1 MKGLTIKQENFCNY
15 YIESGNASDA
25 YRRAYSCEKMKDET
39 VNRKAIELLN
49 NGMITARVKVLQEE
63 QKEKSDITKERVLQ
77 ELSGIAFSSIADMH
91 NTWIERKEFEK
102 LSRKEKSA
110 IKSISTKIFKK
121 NIGTSDEPEIV
132 DVEYVKIELYD
143 KIKAIER
150 ICKMLGFDSPT
161 EMNIN
166 RTEEEMSR
174 EDMLD
179 ELERLEKLRKKKT
192 GIGTSVAKNR
202 CSQHVL

>member
-1 MKGLTIKQENFCNY
+1 M
-15 YIESGNASDA
+15 
-25 YRRAYSCEKMKDET
+25 
-39 VNRKAIELLN
+39 
-49 NGMITARVKVLQEE
+49 
-63 QKEKSDITKERVLQ
+63 Q

-179 ELERLEKLRKKKT
+179 ELERLEKLREE
-192 GIGTSVAKNR
+192 
-202 CSQHVL
+202 

>member
-1 MKGLTIKQENFCNY
+1 
-15 YIESGNASDA
+15 
-25 YRRAYSCEKMKDET
+25 
-39 VNRKAIELLN
+39 
-49 NGMITARVKVLQEE
+49 MITARVKVLQEE

-179 ELERLEKLRKKKT
+179 ELERLEKLREE
-192 GIGTSVAKNR
+192 
-202 CSQHVL
+202 

>member
-25 YRRAYSCEKMKDET
+25 YRRAYSCEKMRDKQVWEESCKLLSNPKVT
-39 VNRKAIELLN
+39 QRVNE
-49 NGMITARVKVLQEE
+49 LQEE
-63 QKEKSDITKERVLQ
+63 QKGKSDITKERILQ

-91 NTWIERKEFEK
+91 NTWIERKEFDK
-102 LSRKEKSA
+102 LSKKEKSA
-110 IKSISTKIFKK
+110 IKSISTKILKK

-179 ELERLEKLRKKKT
+179 ELERLEKLREE
-192 GIGTSVAKNR
+192 
-202 CSQHVL
+202 

>member
-49 NGMITARVKVLQEE
+49 NGMITARIKVLQEE

-179 ELERLEKLRKKKT
+179 ELERLEKLREE
-192 GIGTSVAKNR
+192 
-202 CSQHVL
+202 